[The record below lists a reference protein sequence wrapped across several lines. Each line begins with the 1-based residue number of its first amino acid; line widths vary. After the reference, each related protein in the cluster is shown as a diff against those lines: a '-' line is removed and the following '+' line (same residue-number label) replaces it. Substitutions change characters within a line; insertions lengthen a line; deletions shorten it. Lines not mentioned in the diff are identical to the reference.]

1 MSIWADIHKRSNGT
15 AIRKEDKVI
24 PEKNLQD
31 IEHYIHQEIEHYI
44 NSKWNDD
51 SGSEIYKKYYVSNL
65 DDMLGNLED
74 DYSFFK
80 F

>member
-24 PEKNLQD
+24 PEKNSQD
-31 IEHYIHQEIEHYI
+31 NAPYNH
-44 NSKWNDD
+44 SKWNYD
-51 SGSEIYKKYYVSNL
+51 SGNEIYKRYYVSDL
-65 DDMLGNLED
+65 DDLLDKLEK

>member
-15 AIRKEDKVI
+15 TIRKEDQVI

-31 IEHYIHQEIEHYI
+31 IEHYIH
-44 NSKWNDD
+44 SKWNDD
-51 SGSEIYKKYYVSNL
+51 SGSEIFKKYYVHDLHEL
-65 DDMLGNLED
+65 DNLEN

>member
-15 AIRKEDKVI
+15 SIRKEDQVI
-24 PEKNLQD
+24 PEKNIQD
-31 IEHYIHQEIEHYI
+31 NVHYSH
-44 NSKWNDD
+44 SKWNYD
-51 SGSEIYKKYYVSNL
+51 SGSEIYKRYYVSDL
-65 DDMLGNLED
+65 DDLLDNLEK

>member
-1 MSIWADIHKRSNGT
+1 MSIWTDIHKRSNGT

-31 IEHYIHQEIEHYI
+31 IEHYIH
-44 NSKWNDD
+44 SKWNDD

-65 DDMLGNLED
+65 DDMLDNLEN

>member
-24 PEKNLQD
+24 PEKP
-31 IEHYIHQEIEHYI
+31 QENCLYGIPDHP
-44 NSKWNDD
+44 SKWNYD
-51 SGSEIYKKYYVSNL
+51 SGNEIYKRYYVSDL
-65 DDMLGNLED
+65 DDLLDKLEN
-74 DYSFFK
+74 DYNFFK